1 MKPPYPPQFDE
12 EGRKI
17 VGDGNEYGVY
27 MTDYDIVARNAY
39 AAVSINDGTPL
50 NNTVM
55 FGYDRSI
62 TMLPSVGIV
71 YKINT
76 NGLDVHIPRIASYLK
91 GHYNNGM
98 GGDEWIAESIP
109 AENYS
114 IDTVELGADTLHKSE
129 MLDVTNIEL
138 MKIELLR
145 KIEQRKERLELFE
158 KKIEEIPSHERYILD
173 SSKIETLKSIY
184 KLNGIMD
191 VNIDSFEPQTT
202 SDYLKYLMVVTY
214 SKNKEN
220 IDFTT
225 LCYLQT
231 LNSKLKTETSISD
244 LMEMINKD
252 IENNDE
258 KRESFIKRKEES
270 GEKYTTSGFDR
281 KNTMYSE
288 LLKQLDSKI
297 NLKGN
302 PKQIKTVN
310 TQRLGK
316 ETLNEMQD
324 INLIDETQRYMEAQ
338 QKELERTKEKEEIQ
352 EDKDV

>member
-1 MKPPYPPQFDE
+1 
-12 EGRKI
+12 
-17 VGDGNEYGVY
+17 
-27 MTDYDIVARNAY
+27 
-39 AAVSINDGTPL
+39 
-50 NNTVM
+50 
-55 FGYDRSI
+55 
-62 TMLPSVGIV
+62 
-71 YKINT
+71 
-76 NGLDVHIPRIASYLK
+76 
-91 GHYNNGM
+91 
-98 GGDEWIAESIP
+98 
-109 AENYS
+109 
-114 IDTVELGADTLHKSE
+114 
-129 MLDVTNIEL
+129 
-138 MKIELLR
+138 
-145 KIEQRKERLELFE
+145 
-158 KKIEEIPSHERYILD
+158 
-173 SSKIETLKSIY
+173 
-184 KLNGIMD
+184 MD

-202 SDYLKYLMVVTY
+202 SDYLKYLMAVTY

-220 IDFTT
+220 IDFNT
-225 LCYLQT
+225 LCYIQT